1 MIFFLMIRRPPRSTR
16 TDTLFPYTTLF
27 RSRTHC
33 NLVWCWHNKGKRMS
47 ETVILTSERENE
59 APPIGYDAPV
69 EAGVTG
75 LPMEPVIRH
84 HARTIPDFPAIP
96 FEEATPSYRAFDRA
110 TNTIANEPTAPCM
123 GRADR
128 APAPP

>member
-33 NLVWCWHNKGKRMS
+33 NLVWCWHNTGKRMA

-75 LPMEPVIRH
+75 LPMEQVLRH
-84 HARTIPDFPAIP
+84 PARTNPDFRDITVRDAKL
-96 FEEATPSYRAFDRA
+96 TDRA
-110 TNTIANEPTAPCM
+110 LDRETTRNPRDTEPPGGA
-123 GRADR
+123 GREDR
-128 APAPP
+128 